1 MAADHPY
8 IIGDFVWT
16 GLDYLG
22 ESGIGR
28 WYYEGDV
35 PGEHYHRS
43 LFPWHAAY
51 CGDVDLTGLRKPISH
66 YRSML
71 WNADG
76 EKLAIGVREPDGNKG
91 KVQTTQWGTWPT
103 FESWNW
109 PGHEGKNI
117 TVEVYSRYPEVALYL
132 DGRLIGKKPV
142 EAMMAS
148 FTLPYTPGTLRAV
161 GIEDGKEMEN
171 IELATAGP
179 VADIRLTPEENVIS
193 ADYDIAFIIIELVD
207 ANDNVVPVADDRL
220 AVITDGP
227 IELIALGNAD
237 IRDNEPYF
245 DNTQKTWH
253 GRAMAV
259 VRSTGKPGYGTITEA
274 TPSLSKI
281 LEIKCSQHQSPE
293 GTEKRPSILQ

>member
-1 MAADHPY
+1 M
-8 IIGDFVWT
+8 
-16 GLDYLG
+16 
-22 ESGIGR
+22 
-28 WYYEGDV
+28 
-35 PGEHYHRS
+35 
-43 LFPWHAAY
+43 
-51 CGDVDLTGLRKPISH
+51 K
-66 YRSML
+66 
-71 WNADG
+71 
-76 EKLAIGVREPDGNKG
+76 
-91 KVQTTQWGTWPT
+91 
-103 FESWNW
+103 
-109 PGHEGKNI
+109 
-117 TVEVYSRYPEVALYL
+117 
-132 DGRLIGKKPV
+132 
-142 EAMMAS
+142 AS

-207 ANDNVVPVADDRL
+207 AYGNVVPVADDRL

-253 GRAMAV
+253 GRAMSV
-259 VRSTGKPGYGTITEA
+259 VRSTGKPGYGTITVA

>member
-1 MAADHPY
+1 
-8 IIGDFVWT
+8 
-16 GLDYLG
+16 
-22 ESGIGR
+22 
-28 WYYEGDV
+28 
-35 PGEHYHRS
+35 
-43 LFPWHAAY
+43 
-51 CGDVDLTGLRKPISH
+51 
-66 YRSML
+66 ML

-76 EKLAIGVREPDGNKG
+76 EKLAIGVREPDGYKG

-109 PGHEGKNI
+109 PGHEGKDI

-132 DGRLIGKKPV
+132 DGKFIGKKPP

-161 GIEDGKEMEN
+161 GIEDGKDIEN

-179 VADIRLTPEENVIS
+179 V
-193 ADYDIAFIIIELVD
+193 
-207 ANDNVVPVADDRL
+207 
-220 AVITDGP
+220 
-227 IELIALGNAD
+227 AD

-259 VRSTGKPGYGTITEA
+259 VRSTGRPGYGTITVA